1 MKIVDKLKIVVF
13 ISCFSNKQD
22 TLVDEVIEI
31 CNNFNNAHNL
41 KGMLI
46 TNGEDILQCIQGGQ
60 EIVDNLVDRIKRD
73 NRHRQMNIV
82 YDKCIQDEIFTDWK
96 CVMRDDIPNILT
108 CLGLCKNVITLLY
121 NFTNNLI

>member
-1 MKIVDKLKIVVF
+1 MKVVDKLKIVVF

-22 TLVDEVIEI
+22 TPVDEVIEI
-31 CNNFNNAHNL
+31 CNNFNNTHNL

-46 TNGEDILQCIQGGQ
+46 TNGEDILQCIQGEQ

-82 YDKCIQDEIFTDWK
+82 YDKYIQDEIFTDWK
-96 CVMRDDIPNILT
+96 CVKREEIPNILVCFGT
-108 CLGLCKNVITLLY
+108 CKNVITLLY